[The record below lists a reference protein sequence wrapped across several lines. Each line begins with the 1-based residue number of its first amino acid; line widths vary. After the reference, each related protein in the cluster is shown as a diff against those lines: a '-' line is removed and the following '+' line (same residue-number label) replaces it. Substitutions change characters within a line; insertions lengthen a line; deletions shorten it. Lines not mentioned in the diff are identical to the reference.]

1 MITYCT
7 PINDWLTYVGVNDRL
22 KPLFENQW
30 PLPQGVC
37 YNAYLACDEKTALV
51 DSVDVHEAEDFLS
64 KLQTALGDRKL
75 DYFVI
80 HHVEPDHSSTIPFI
94 RRVYPD
100 VTLVG
105 NKKTFEFL
113 GNFYGVD
120 TENKI
125 IVAEGD
131 TLSLGEHTLTFRMT
145 PMTHWPESMV
155 SYENKDGILFSQDI
169 FGGFGALDGNI
180 FDDEIGDI
188 EKVYAEA
195 CRYYTNIVG
204 KYSRMAAK
212 SLKKLEDLDIK
223 MICPVHG
230 PVWRSH
236 PENILT
242 LYNNLA
248 SHKAQNGVVIAFG
261 SMYGNTEKMADLL
274 ARFLS
279 EAGVRNIR
287 LYDVT
292 KTHPSLISTE
302 IWKYRGFIACAPT
315 YNNALF
321 LPMRNLLAILSE
333 NKMQNKSMGIVGN
346 YSWSGGAVKEML
358 AWRESQ
364 PFEAVD
370 PVIEVRS
377 AAKPEDLEQLR
388 ALAKAMADNLASH
401 ADTDDFHYYSHIG
414 E

>member
-37 YNAYLACDEKTALV
+37 YNAYLARDEKTALL
-51 DSVDVHEAEDFLS
+51 DSVDVHEVEDFLS

-94 RRVYPD
+94 RRIYPD

-155 SYENKDGILFSQDI
+155 SYENKDCL
-169 FGGFGALDGNI
+169 L
-180 FDDEIGDI
+180 
-188 EKVYAEA
+188 
-195 CRYYTNIVG
+195 YT
-204 KYSRMAAK
+204 SDAA
-212 SLKKLEDLDIK
+212 D
-223 MICPVHG
+223 
-230 PVWRSH
+230 
-236 PENILT
+236 
-242 LYNNLA
+242 
-248 SHKAQNGVVIAFG
+248 
-261 SMYGNTEKMADLL
+261 DLL
-274 ARFLS
+274 T
-279 EAGVRNIR
+279 V
-287 LYDVT
+287 
-292 KTHPSLISTE
+292 
-302 IWKYRGFIACAPT
+302 
-315 YNNALF
+315 
-321 LPMRNLLAILSE
+321 
-333 NKMQNKSMGIVGN
+333 
-346 YSWSGGAVKEML
+346 
-358 AWRESQ
+358 
-364 PFEAVD
+364 
-370 PVIEVRS
+370 
-377 AAKPEDLEQLR
+377 
-388 ALAKAMADNLASH
+388 
-401 ADTDDFHYYSHIG
+401 
-414 E
+414 